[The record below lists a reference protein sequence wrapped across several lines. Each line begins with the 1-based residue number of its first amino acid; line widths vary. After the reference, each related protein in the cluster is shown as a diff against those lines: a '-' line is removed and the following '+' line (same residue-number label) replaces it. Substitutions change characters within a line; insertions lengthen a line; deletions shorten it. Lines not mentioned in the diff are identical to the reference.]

1 MTPIPHPDFF
11 SGFLAAGFLVSALFF
26 LRFWSRAKD
35 GLFLAFA
42 FAFVLLA
49 LQQILTAFLGLPEED
64 RTWIY
69 VLRLIAFSTIIFAI
83 LRKNFVK

>member
-1 MTPIPHPDFF
+1 MPHPDFF
-11 SGFLAAGFLVSALFF
+11 SGFLAAGFLVAALFF

-42 FAFVLLA
+42 FAFALLS
-49 LQQILTAFLGLPEED
+49 LQQFLTVFLGLPEED

-69 VLRLIAFSTIIFAI
+69 VLRLIAFVTIIFAI
-83 LRKNFVK
+83 LRKNIAK